1 MSSTA
6 QGFGEQRLPAGAPAA
21 LPEPAPLSVG
31 AEPASLAPP
40 FVLGEPPLPFGAPP
54 GPSSTQAPDAQRPS
68 HASRFTVTRSG
79 PQTTSSLSSQK
90 APPGQS
96 RSQPGAIVAQFA
108 RVESQS
114 SPRTQVSATT
124 QTPPLH
130 SRMLESAAA
139 AHRRSPSS
147 EHASPEPPPAS
158 PPLPIAASPPLP
170 VGAAPAAPASPLFGF
185 VAKLRPPAPKL
196 VEPPVDDGVVVQV
209 LVSRPVGFSAAREG
223 AANQRGAG
231 ETREQNS
238 RLDAVVHRS
247 PCGEVETTRDAVSI
261 GRQLRLV
268 ALEASRRQ

>member
-130 SRMLESAAA
+130 SRMLDSAAA
-139 AHRRSPSS
+139 AHRRLPSS
-147 EHASPEPPPAS
+147 EQGSPESPPAS

-170 VGAAPAAPASPLFGF
+170 LGAAPAAPASPLFGL
-185 VAKLRPPAPKL
+185 VAKFRPPAPNYWNRRL
-196 VEPPVDDGVVVQV
+196 TTASSCRSWFRGSW
-209 LVSRPVGFSAAREG
+209 LLRSSGARCQPARRWRDPGTEFEIG
-223 AANQRGAG
+223 
-231 ETREQNS
+231 
-238 RLDAVVHRS
+238 
-247 PCGEVETTRDAVSI
+247 CGGT
-261 GRQLRLV
+261 
-268 ALEASRRQ
+268 